1 MFTWQLAVTLMNVG
15 MVLLAIIGFRYGAA
29 LLIGVNAKDE
39 LDKKDNYAFGVLIG
53 SGLLSLLLV
62 MSGAISGDAQASL
75 QNEFVS
81 ILAFGLAGIV
91 MLKIGFLVQDKLVV
105 RGVSLIDEI
114 KNGKMAAAIVS
125 GVNLVAIAMIIRSAI
140 YWSEE
145 STLNAL
151 LPVSIVF
158 VCALII
164 LTLVT
169 VIRSTVYAK
178 RNAGKKWVDAIKEN
192 NIAIAI
198 RYAGQVI
205 GTAIAVKGVSSLVV
219 YSNTLLLNI
228 AITWLV
234 FGLGVMLLVWII
246 YKLVTPIILS
256 KINLVEEV
264 DQQGNIG
271 VAFIEAMIFIGIAIL
286 TLTYLL

>member
-1 MFTWQLAVTLMNVG
+1 
-15 MVLLAIIGFRYGAA
+15 
-29 LLIGVNAKDE
+29 
-39 LDKKDNYAFGVLIG
+39 
-53 SGLLSLLLV
+53 
-62 MSGAISGDAQASL
+62 
-75 QNEFVS
+75 
-81 ILAFGLAGIV
+81 
-91 MLKIGFLVQDKLVV
+91 
-105 RGVSLIDEI
+105 
-114 KNGKMAAAIVS
+114 
-125 GVNLVAIAMIIRSAI
+125 
-140 YWSEE
+140 
-145 STLNAL
+145 
-151 LPVSIVF
+151 
-158 VCALII
+158 LII

-178 RNAGKKWVDAIKEN
+178 RNDGKKWVDAIKEN

-228 AITWLV
+228 AITWLAL
-234 FGLGVMLLVWII
+234 GLGVMLLVWII